1 MRNLC
6 QIGFTSLF
14 LIIPAAFAQKFAV
27 VTEANFKDPPADY
40 RPIAQFGGAGGSGG
54 FSGGNLIDRLKAV
67 YDLGYGGVMFAP
79 SAPRSSGGS
88 AFGSGG
94 LPALRH
100 AIGPQPQGPYD
111 SPWLEPA
118 IPGFN
123 TVNLSGF
130 GTAGTSA
137 RGARAGA
144 AAMPATG
151 VEQTPQPQE
160 PGYLSQ
166 EYFEQVKQIMAY
178 SKERGRHTIFYDEVG
193 YPSGIANHTAPK
205 ELRRRLVEKTEET
218 ITGPKEYTK
227 TLPSEGVLMAVVAMN
242 KKTSERVNLTPLVK
256 QKSVT
261 WKAPAGDWKIMVFNC
276 VPAAS
281 SGSGVDYG
289 GAVDYLDP
297 DAVKWFLDTV
307 YEPHY
312 RQLGEY
318 FGNVLNQTFFDDVG
332 IYNEEKT
339 WTYKFNEKFKA
350 RFGKDPAI
358 YYPALWED
366 IGPETEAARV
376 ALFDTRAE
384 MLADGFPKVL
394 TDWGA
399 KHNLSVGGHPPGN
412 YDIGPVDMDGDPF
425 KYFRAQPIPM
435 ADSLDYGRPGFK
447 LIGDSGDLY
456 DKPVVA
462 SETFNGFQPAA
473 QPKGYRKLMELY
485 IRGITKPIG
494 TSGSALAT
502 WADWLGRCSIMLQG
516 GRRISEIAIFYPIA
530 ALEAFY
536 RFDAPEY
543 PASKQSGTFVPYDT
557 DYLAIGEM
565 LLNEVHRD
573 YTLMHPDI
581 LVSEKVKVS
590 GASLNLNNQVNR
602 QSYKLL
608 ILPGERV
615 ISLKA
620 LQKIKSYYDAGG
632 TVLATSLLPSKA
644 AELAG
649 NENLTLANDLKVQTI
664 VKEMFGIDS
673 SKPMPEGI
681 SAIRKNTKGG
691 RAVFIRKPAADVLT
705 QTIDKLELGADV
717 YIQNNPTPTGGYGV
731 FSYVHKNKE
740 GRDIYFFANSSTD
753 NVDTFAEVRGRI
765 QPQLWNPHTGE
776 VTQITKVEYVKKDG
790 RDYTRFPLNV
800 KPVSSIFVVGDK
812 PPDTPMASE

>member
-1 MRNLC
+1 MRDLFHIC
-6 QIGFTSLF
+6 SAALF
-14 LIIPAAFAQKFAV
+14 LIVPAAFPQNSEV
-27 VTEANFKDPPADY
+27 LTEANFKDPPADY
-40 RPIAQFGGAGGSGG
+40 RPIAQFGGAGGGG
-54 FSGGNLIDRLKAV
+54 GVPAGDLMDRLKAV

-79 SAPRSSGGS
+79 SAPRSSDGG
-88 AFGSGG
+88 AFGIGG
-94 LPALRH
+94 LPVLRH
-100 AIGPQPQGPYD
+100 AIGPQPRGPYD

-118 IPGFN
+118 IAGFN
-123 TVNLSGF
+123 TVPIFGSTPSI

-137 RGARAGA
+137 RGTSTGT
-144 AAMPATG
+144 ATG
-151 VEQTPQPQE
+151 VTSATGQGQAQLPQE
-160 PGYLSQ
+160 PGYLSR
-166 EYFEQVKQIMAY
+166 EYFDRVKQIMTY
-178 SKERGRHTIFYDEVG
+178 SKERGRHAVFYDEVG
-193 YPSGIANHTAPK
+193 YPSGIANHTTPK
-205 ELRRRLVEKTEET
+205 ELHRRLLEKTEET

-227 TLPSEGVLMAVVAMN
+227 VMPSDGVLMAVVAMN
-242 KKTSERVNLTPLVK
+242 KKTLKRVNLTPLVK

-261 WKAPAGDWKIMVFNC
+261 WKVPAGDWKIMIFNC
-276 VPAAS
+276 VLAAN
-281 SGSGVDYG
+281 SGTGVDYA

-312 RQLGEY
+312 GQLGEY

-332 IYNEEKT
+332 IYNEERT
-339 WTYKFNEKFKA
+339 WTFKFNEKFKE

-366 IGPETEAARV
+366 IGLETEAARV
-376 ALFDTRAE
+376 AFFDTRAE

-399 KHNLSVGGHPPGN
+399 KHNLPVAGHPPGN
-412 YDIGPVDMDGDPF
+412 YDIGPVDMNGDPF
-425 KYFRAQPIPM
+425 KFFRAQPIPM

-447 LIGDSGDLY
+447 LISDSGDLY
-456 DKPVVA
+456 DKSVVA
-462 SETFNGFQPAA
+462 SEVFNSFQPAGEA
-473 QPKGYRKLMELY
+473 KGYRKLMELY

-494 TSGSALAT
+494 TSGSAPAK
-502 WADWLGRCSIMLQG
+502 WADWLGRCSMMLQG
-516 GRRISEIAIFYPIA
+516 GRRVSEIAIFYPIA

-581 LVSEKVKVS
+581 LVSEKVKIS
-590 GASLNLNNQVNR
+590 GASLELNNKVNR

-608 ILPGERV
+608 ILPGEKV

-632 TVLATSLLPSKA
+632 AVLATSLLPSKA

-649 NENLTLANDLKVQTI
+649 NEKLTLANDLKIQAI

-673 SKPMPEGI
+673 NKPMPEGV
-681 SAIRKNTKGG
+681 SAIRDNVKGG
-691 RAVFIRKPAADVLT
+691 KAVFIRKPAADVLAET
-705 QTIDKLELGADV
+705 VDNLGLEADV
-717 YIQNNPTPTGGYGV
+717 SFRGNPAPTGG
-731 FSYVHKNKE
+731 
-740 GRDIYFFANSSTD
+740 
-753 NVDTFAEVRGRI
+753 
-765 QPQLWNPHTGE
+765 
-776 VTQITKVEYVKKDG
+776 
-790 RDYTRFPLNV
+790 
-800 KPVSSIFVVGDK
+800 
-812 PPDTPMASE
+812 